1 MQGKVVLVTGA
12 KGGLG
17 TDVTQAFLDLGAT
30 VIGTSRSIKQSDF
43 EGPNFTAISADI
55 TQSAAT
61 RDLVTSVLER
71 FKRVDVLV
79 HVMGGFAAAKIHE
92 TDDDT
97 WNKMRDLNTTSGF
110 YIAREVIRAMRSL
123 GGGRIIAIGSLAA
136 SEPHPGLG
144 AYVASKSALAA
155 LYRTIALE
163 NLDVGITSN
172 IILPG
177 TMDTP
182 ANRAAMP
189 SADPS
194 KWVQPGD
201 VARIALALAS
211 EQGAQIN
218 GAVIPVYGRDV

>member
-1 MQGKVVLVTGA
+1 MQGKVVLITGA

-17 TDVTQAFLDLGAT
+17 TDVTQAFLSAGAT

-43 EGPNFTAISADI
+43 ANANFAAFSADM
-55 TQSAAT
+55 TQSSPT
-61 RDLVTSVLER
+61 RDLVASIIER
-71 FKRVDVLV
+71 FKRIDVLV
-79 HVMGGFAAAKIHE
+79 HVMGGFASGKIHE

-97 WNKMRDLNTTSGF
+97 WNKMLDLNTTSGF
-110 YIAREVIRAMRSL
+110 YIAREVVRAMRGS

-136 SEPHPGLG
+136 TDPHAGIG
-144 AYVASKSALAA
+144 AYVASKSALVA

-163 NLDVGITSN
+163 NIDAGITSN

-189 SADPS
+189 TSDPS
-194 KWVQPGD
+194 RWVQPEEVAKVVLTLAGD
-201 VARIALALAS
+201 H
-211 EQGAQIN
+211 GAQIN